1 MGITI
6 SATGGAGTNT
16 FNVKG
21 KGGGVEAVT
30 FERAQMIDEVEDGE
44 KPVVIEGYSDP
55 FDLTSEQWGTSTMIR
70 LLFRIGPGHEQEGGI
85 FSVMFGFKAGPK
97 ARLREVLVA
106 AMQRDLR
113 AGEDID
119 LDGIIGARLI
129 VATRG
134 EVNTQGLMIT
144 KFVAAR
150 PVKAKASK
158 SANIWGDE

>member
-21 KGGGVEAVT
+21 KDGVEGVT

-44 KPVVIEGYSDP
+44 KPVVIEGYSDT
-55 FDLTSEQWGTSTMIR
+55 FELTSEQWGTSTMIR
-70 LLFRIGPGHEQEGGI
+70 LLFRIGPGHEQEGGL

-134 EVNTQGLMIT
+134 ELNTQGMVIT
-144 KFVAAR
+144 KFATAR
-150 PVKAKASK
+150 PVKAK
-158 SANIWGDE
+158 SAKATNIWGDE

>member
-1 MGITI
+1 MGVTI

-21 KGGGVEAVT
+21 KDGVEGVT
-30 FERAQMIDEVEDGE
+30 FERAQMVDEVEDGE
-44 KPVVIEGYSDP
+44 KPVVIEGYSDT
-55 FDLTSEQWGTSTMIR
+55 FELTSEQWGTSTMIR
-70 LLFRIGPGHEQEGGI
+70 ILFRIGPGHEQEGGL

-134 EVNTQGLMIT
+134 ELNTQGMVIT
-144 KFVAAR
+144 KFVSAR
-150 PVKAKASK
+150 PVKAKGTKAS
-158 SANIWGDE
+158 NIWGDE

>member
-21 KGGGVEAVT
+21 KDGVEGVT

-44 KPVVIEGYSDP
+44 KPVVIEGYSDT
-55 FDLTSEQWGTSTMIR
+55 FELTSEQWGTSTMIR
-70 LLFRIGPGHEQEGGI
+70 LLFRIGPGHEQEGGL

-119 LDGIIGARLI
+119 LDGIIGDRLI

-134 EVNTQGLMIT
+134 ELNTQGMVIT
-144 KFVAAR
+144 KFVSAR
-150 PVKAKASK
+150 PVKAKGPKAS
-158 SANIWGDE
+158 NIWGDE